1 MDKES
6 ISQREIGD
14 FPLWAILCGGLPAVV
29 CFWLGIG
36 YAGTFLVYLAV
47 TGVLAILN
55 QLDRI
60 EVLLAEQNKS
70 KSDEGSAPEPEL

>member
-1 MDKES
+1 MDMKS
-6 ISQREIGD
+6 ITQWEIGD
-14 FPLWAILCGGLPAVV
+14 FPLWAILCGGLPAVL

-47 TGVLAILN
+47 TGVLAILI

-70 KSDEGSAPEPEL
+70 ESDDGG